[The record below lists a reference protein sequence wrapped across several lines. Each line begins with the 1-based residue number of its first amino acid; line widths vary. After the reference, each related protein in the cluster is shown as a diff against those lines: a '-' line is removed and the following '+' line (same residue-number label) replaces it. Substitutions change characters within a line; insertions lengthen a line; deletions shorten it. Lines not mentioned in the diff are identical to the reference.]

1 VRALVASL
9 EPRVEAHTRART
21 LAPPLVMFFVV
32 AYALSWAWWLPIVV
46 SGGLPG
52 LLGPLIAAI
61 VVLAVT
67 EGRTG
72 VRRWI
77 TTMVLWPRER
87 RWQLA
92 AVAPLAFLG
101 LGLAAVAVTGDV
113 PPMAESIQYSGTAA
127 SVGALGVAVVANA
140 FRRGGGGARVR
151 TAAAAI
157 PVRPDAGDA
166 ASRGAL
172 GGLARAALLHPRQL

>member
-1 VRALVASL
+1 
-9 EPRVEAHTRART
+9 
-21 LAPPLVMFFVV
+21 LAPPLVMFFVL

-77 TTMVLWPRER
+77 TTMV
-87 RWQLA
+87 
-92 AVAPLAFLG
+92 
-101 LGLAAVAVTGDV
+101 
-113 PPMAESIQYSGTAA
+113 SGRA
-127 SVGALGVAVVANA
+127 S
-140 FRRGGGGARVR
+140 
-151 TAAAAI
+151 
-157 PVRPDAGDA
+157 DAGSSPPWRRSPSSGSDLPP
-166 ASRGAL
+166 SR
-172 GGLARAALLHPRQL
+172 